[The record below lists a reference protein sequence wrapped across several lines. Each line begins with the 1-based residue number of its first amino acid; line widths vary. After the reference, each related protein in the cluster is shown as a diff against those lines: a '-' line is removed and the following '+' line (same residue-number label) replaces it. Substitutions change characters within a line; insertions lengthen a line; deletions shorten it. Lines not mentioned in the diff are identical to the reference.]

1 MDLVVPNSITSATLA
16 NSNSLSQS
24 NSLANTDY
32 ATHSQ
37 DEVCTDG
44 STSSEVIAIGSFD
57 KTIYRKLSSQEEM
70 KVVELPERI
79 KNEWDLF
86 LINATEYA
94 NGSTVEGFTAI
105 NDYLGSLGLDK
116 TVCPTP
122 TQSSSYTPIWH
133 KDDYVPQL
141 SYNL

>member
-24 NSLANTDY
+24 NSLANT
-32 ATHSQ
+32 TFISHSQ

-86 LINATEYA
+86 LVNATDYA

-141 SYNL
+141 SYNI